1 MSLEICY
8 EEGRLKVAVNEENTP
23 WNLTSYPSP
32 IEDVIAALKNA
43 REKGEFIDARLY
55 SYDRYGLGTQDG
67 FHKLL
72 KDYGTSNYQRTS

>member
-32 IEDVIAALKNA
+32 IEDVIAALKMQ
-43 REKGEFIDARLY
+43 EKKENSLMQGSTAMIDM
-55 SYDRYGLGTQDG
+55 D
-67 FHKLL
+67 
-72 KDYGTSNYQRTS
+72 